1 MEYNITCSP
10 CILVMQLIR
19 LLFSKRR
26 LSFSKVQ
33 NSFFQFHTVDKNGSI
48 LYKYLFNALIIKQ
61 LCAFALLLFANY
73 FGKASLNF
81 SVPESVMVFIFTA
94 NYLRETGCIILRL
107 HHKLITDINQ
117 CCRLSKKKRDGTLEC
132 DDLADDDGI
141 EDSDHQDLIATEYI
155 DQVQSEVDAVVKG
168 MEVDQWVVV
177 MYDERW
183 YPGYIKEVIMTFFY
197 IFKIL

>member
-1 MEYNITCSP
+1 
-10 CILVMQLIR
+10 MQLIR
-19 LLFSKRR
+19 LLFSKRC
-26 LSFSKVQ
+26 LSFSEVQ
-33 NSFFQFHTVDKNGSI
+33 YSFFRFHTVDKNCSI
-48 LYKYLFNALIIKQ
+48 LYKFLFNALIIKQ
-61 LCAFALLLFANY
+61 PCAFALLLLANY
-73 FGKASLNF
+73 FRKASLNF
-81 SVPESVMVFIFTA
+81 SVPESIMCFFFTA

-132 DDLADDDGI
+132 DDLADDDDI

-155 DQVQSEVDAVVKG
+155 DQIQSEVDVVVKS

-183 YPGYIKEVIMTFFY
+183 YPGYIKEVIMTFFFTFSKFY
-197 IFKIL
+197 SNPVE